1 MSDRILPTNDLCF
14 KKIFADISNLDILR
28 GLINDFFGLNPV
40 DIIIQNPYSIE
51 SYKKLLKEAEEKG
64 ESIILRQTLRDVT
77 ANLIFADFTAEMQVT
92 KTDFFGERSMYYTF
106 DKYCQNYGDE
116 LTLKIPQNLYSSL
129 KPVYTLNILRYN
141 AFENSDRAFRV
152 FKIFDEE
159 EQKEFEPLTIRVAYF
174 EILKTKATNK
184 NQEYWREFFISG
196 ETDDTAPDYIKR
208 AADVIKLVNMSEE
221 ERAVAARVDKA
232 IADYNAGIA
241 TAKREGL
248 IEGEIKAKIEAVINI
263 ILDFGATL
271 SKAINTA
278 KLPENARPD
287 LIRELQARGIEYQ
300 P

>member
-1 MSDRILPTNDLCF
+1 MNDRILPTNDLGF
-14 KKIFADISNLDILR
+14 KKTFADTANLDILR

-51 SYKKLLKEAEEKG
+51 TYKKILKEAEEKG

-77 ANLIFADFTAEMQVT
+77 ANLIFADFTAEMQVA
-92 KTDFFGERSMYYTF
+92 KTDYFDERSMYYNF

-116 LTLKIPQNLYSSL
+116 TSLKIPKNLYSSL

-141 AFENSDRAFRV
+141 AFESDRAFRV
-152 FKIFDEE
+152 FKIFDEV
-159 EQKEFEPLTIRVAYF
+159 EQKEFTPLIMRIGYF
-174 EILKTKATNK
+174 EILKTKSTSE
-184 NQEYWREFFISG
+184 NQEYWRNFFISG

-241 TAKREGL
+241 TAERKGFV
-248 IEGEIKAKIEAVINI
+248 EGEIKAKIEAVINI

-278 KLPENARPD
+278 KLPENAKPD